1 MKNLFVFSLLFLFAI
16 STGSPV
22 LAASGSEMP
31 PPGREIY
38 TKVGALKIP
47 FIKHEPPVEDDTV
60 KFSAATPAATIF
72 VENGALT
79 YLLAKKSE
87 PKAGWTLR
95 EKPLGSKATEVEGLS
110 PSPTKV
116 SLFKGKD
123 PRNWRVALPAFE
135 ELTFGE
141 IYDHIRLN
149 VKAHGKNVEKIF
161 IVENGGTPERIALQ
175 IEGARRLS
183 VNSEGE
189 LEIET
194 GIGLFKMTAPIAY
207 QEIDGQKVKVAAAY
221 ELKAF
226 EFQETDSRHVY
237 GFKVG
242 NYDNTKPLF
251 IDPLLAWTFVGGNQE
266 DKAYAIALDSDKN
279 VFVTGTTRSSGFP
292 VTPGTYDD
300 TYESNLDIFVSKF
313 DADLTTLVA
322 STFIGG
328 SGNDYGYSIAIA
340 ADGNIYIAGDT
351 DSSDFP
357 TTAGAYQIVKSG
369 YRDTFV
375 TKLTNDLSSL
385 LASSFVGG
393 SGNDYGRA
401 LTIDSANKIFVTGYT
416 DSTNFP
422 TTAGAYQTARAGN
435 EDAFIYKL
443 NDALSS
449 LVASTYLGGSD
460 SDYAYGLTKNGD
472 VSVVGATASADFP
485 IVGGKYPANA
495 GELDAFI
502 ARLDS
507 NLTSIVASTYL
518 GGDDHDVGKAIAVSG
533 DGDVYV
539 TGWTVSTAY
548 YDPFPPTPTN
558 FKEPTFPTTPGAYD
572 RSNDPTKVPSHR
584 FSDVFVSKFSSYL
597 SVLKASTLL
606 GGYEG
611 EEGNAIALD
620 SFGNVFVTG
629 WTASEGDPYAEP
641 VIPPFPTTQG
651 AYDSTLN
658 GEEDVFVVQFDPNLG
673 TLLSST
679 ILGGESH
686 DIAQGVTLDDEVN
699 VYLAGSTYSDDFPRP
714 PVFIPDPAYEYS
726 GSWDAFITK
735 LTPDFLTQYL
745 LSISKGGTGEGTV
758 TSLPTG
764 IDCGSTCQKPFNYNL
779 KIKLTAAPKENS
791 VFDETSWTGGCI
803 VEDPEN
809 KPWECTATMLSDL
822 NIGVQFILKTYTIQA
837 TANTGGTISPT
848 GSVTVQYGASQGF
861 AITPDAD
868 SYLAD
873 VIVDGSSVTPAPP
886 KYGTYIYTFNNVTSN
901 RTIQAVFR
909 PNPVIQATSDQGG
922 AILPTGAV
930 MVQYGANLSF
940 TITPNAGYAL
950 VDLLVNGESK
960 LSAPKFEAYIYTM
973 SNVTTD
979 GTIRAVFRS
988 NPVIQATANTGGTIS
1003 PDGAVTVQYD
1013 GSQSFAI
1020 TPGAGFYLADVIV
1033 DGVSVSPTPPKY
1045 GTYPYTFTNVT
1056 SDRTIRAVFAPNP
1069 TIQATADQGGTI
1081 LPTGAVM
1088 VQYGANQSFTITP
1101 NAGYALTDLLVD
1113 GASVL
1118 SEPQFTSYIHTLTN
1132 VTTDHAIRAVF
1143 RPNPVIAT
1151 AANSGGTISPAGPV
1165 TVQYGGSQIFSI
1177 TPDSGNYLADLIVD
1191 GVSVT
1196 PAPPKYGTYIHTFAN
1211 VTSDRTIRAV
1221 FNPNPVVQT
1230 IADTGGSILPLGPVT
1245 VQYDGTQSFTIT
1257 PNLGYALV
1265 DLLVDGVSVLTEPKY
1280 AAYTHVLSNITT
1292 DRTIRAIFR
1301 SNPSIQTAVNAG
1313 GTISPVG
1320 PVTVQ
1325 YGGDQNF
1332 SITPSAGYYLADVIV
1347 DGVSVVPAP
1356 PKYGTYIYTFSNVTS
1371 DRTIRVVFNPNPVI
1385 QTVAD
1390 PGGTILPVGPVTVQY
1405 GATQNFTI
1413 TPNAGYA
1420 LADLLV
1426 DGVSVLAEPKY
1437 TSYTHTLTNIVSD
1450 RTIRAIFRPNP
1461 LIQTTVSAGGTIS
1474 PVGPVTVQ
1482 YGGSQSFSITPN
1494 AGYYLGDVMVDGNSV
1509 TPSPPKYGTYVLTL
1523 TNVTSDR
1530 TIRAVFQPNPL
1541 IETTADSGGAIFPV
1555 GPVSVQYG
1563 ESITF
1568 TINPNS
1574 GYSILDVIVDGIS
1587 KGPLSTWTFTNVTS
1601 DRSIRAVFRPSPVI
1615 RTIADTG
1622 GTIFPPGPLTIN
1634 YGGNQSFTIIP
1645 DAGYYIY
1652 DVLVNG
1658 ASVGAVSTYT
1668 FTDVTSDQTIR
1679 AIFRHHPVIKASVSG
1694 GGTISPSGDVTV
1706 THGGNQSFSI
1716 APNLGY
1722 YLADVVVDGNSVLP
1736 APPHYGTYTYSF
1748 TNVTSDRTIMAVFRP
1763 EPTLAIIQTTGGTIY
1778 PDTTLSVRYGS
1789 DLLIS
1794 VFPDPGYFLT
1804 DVIIDGTS
1812 IGPFAGHWI
1821 TDIREDHSVR
1831 AIFTQVMPKTP
1842 YTIIATAGPGGT
1854 IRPFGIQNVKPL
1866 KSKTFNIKASKGY
1879 HISDVIVDGLSKG
1892 PIPKYSFQ
1900 SVTASH
1906 TIEAVFDT
1914 KKTLTIGLQ
1923 GTGRGMVISKPL
1935 GISCGKDCTE
1945 DYDTGELVLLIP
1957 RPAADSVFVGWSGG
1971 GCKGTDTCTVT
1982 MDDDVTVI
1990 ATFTLK

>member
-22 LAASGSEMP
+22 LATPGSGMP
-31 PPGREIY
+31 PRGETY
-38 TKVGALKIP
+38 TKVGGLKIP
-47 FIKHEPPVEDDTV
+47 FIKHEPPNGDNTV
-60 KFSAATPAATIF
+60 KFSAATAAATIF

-79 YLLAKKSE
+79 YLVAKKSE
-87 PKAGWTLR
+87 PKAGWSLR
-95 EKPLGSKATEVEGLS
+95 EKPLGSKATQVEGLA

-116 SLFKGKD
+116 SFFKGKD
-123 PRNWRVALPAFE
+123 PRNWRVALPAYE

-141 IYDHIRLN
+141 LYDHIRLN

-161 IVENGGTPERIALQ
+161 IVENGGDPEKIALQ
-175 IEGARRLS
+175 IEGAKKLS

-207 QEIDGQKVKVAAAY
+207 QEIDGRNVKVAAAY
-221 ELKAF
+221 ELKAS
-226 EFQETDSRHVY
+226 EFQETDPRHVY

-242 NYDNTKPLF
+242 AYDKTKPLI
-251 IDPLLAWTFVGGNQE
+251 IDPLLAWTFVGGTQE

-279 VFVTGTTRSSGFP
+279 IFVTGTTRSSAFP
-292 VTPGTYDD
+292 VTPGAYDNA
-300 TYESNLDIFVSKF
+300 YASNLDIFVSKF
-313 DADLTTLVA
+313 DADLTTLLA

-328 SGNDYGYSIAIA
+328 SGNDYGYSIAIG

-357 TTAGAYQIVKSG
+357 TTAGAYQGTKSG

-375 TKLTNDLSSL
+375 SRLDNDLSSL
-385 LASSFVGG
+385 LASTFVGG

-401 LTIDSANKIFVTGYT
+401 ITIDSAQKVFVTGYT
-416 DSTNFP
+416 DSDDFP
-422 TTAGAYQTARAGN
+422 TTAGAYQTARKGN

-443 NDALSS
+443 DNTLSS
-449 LVASTYLGGSD
+449 LEASTYLGGSD
-460 SDYAYGLTKNGD
+460 SDYAYGLAKNGD
-472 VSVVGATASADFP
+472 VFVVGATASADFP
-485 IVGGKYPANA
+485 TTTSRPYGG
-495 GELDAFI
+495 EMDAFI
-502 ARLDS
+502 GRLNS
-507 NLTSIVASTYL
+507 NLTSLVASTYL
-518 GGDDHDVGKAIAVSG
+518 GGDDHDVGKAIAISAA
-533 DGDVYV
+533 GDVYV
-539 TGWTVSTAY
+539 TGWTASTAY
-548 YDPFPPTPTN
+548 YDLSATFHP
-558 FKEPTFPTTPGAYD
+558 PTFPTTRGAYD
-572 RSNDPTKVPSHR
+572 RSNDPAKVPSHR
-584 FSDVFVSKFSSYL
+584 FSDVFVSKFNSYL
-597 SVLKASTLL
+597 SVLMASTLL
-606 GGYEG
+606 GGYDG

-641 VIPPFPTTQG
+641 IIPPFPTTQG

-658 GEEDVFVVQFDPNLG
+658 GEEDVFVVQFDPNLS

-686 DIAQGVTLDDEVN
+686 DIAQGIALDDEVN
-699 VYLAGSTYSDDFPRP
+699 VYLAGSTYSHDFPRA
-714 PVFIPDPAYEYS
+714 PVFIPYSLYDYS

-735 LTPDFLTQYL
+735 FTPDFLTQYL
-745 LSISKGGTGEGTV
+745 LSITKGGTGEGTV
-758 TSLPTG
+758 TSGPTG
-764 IDCGSTCQKPFNYNL
+764 INCGSTCQKPFNYNL
-779 KIKLTAAPKENS
+779 KVKLTAAPKENS
-791 VFDETSWTGGCI
+791 VFDETSWTGGCV

-848 GSVTVQYGASQGF
+848 GSLTVQYGATQSF
-861 AITPDAD
+861 AITPDAN

-886 KYGTYIYTFNNVTSN
+886 KYGTYTYTFINVTSN

-909 PNPVIQATSDQGG
+909 PNPVIQTTADPGG
-922 AILPTGAV
+922 TILPSGTV
-930 MVQYGANLSF
+930 TVQYDATQSF

-950 VDLLVNGESK
+950 ADLLVNGVSV
-960 LSAPKFEAYIYTM
+960 LSTPKYEAYIYTLDH
-973 SNVTTD
+973 VTTD
-979 GTIRAVFRS
+979 RTIRAVFRP

-1003 PDGAVTVQYD
+1003 PDGAVTVQYG

-1020 TPGAGFYLADVIV
+1020 TPSAGFYLADVIM
-1033 DGVSVSPTPPKY
+1033 DGVSVSPAPPKY
-1045 GTYPYTFTNVT
+1045 GTYSYTFTNVT
-1056 SDRTIRAVFAPNP
+1056 SDRTIRAVFTPNP
-1069 TIQATADQGGTI
+1069 TIQVTADPGGTI
-1081 LPTGAVM
+1081 LPSGTVT
-1088 VQYGANQSFTITP
+1088 VQYDATQSFTITP
-1101 NAGYALTDLLVD
+1101 NAGYALADLLVD

-1118 SEPQFTSYIHTLTN
+1118 TEPKFTTYIHTLTN

-1151 AANSGGTISPAGPV
+1151 AANSGGTISPVGPV
-1165 TVQYGGSQIFSI
+1165 TVQYGGSQSFSI

-1196 PAPPKYGTYIHTFAN
+1196 PTLPKYGTYIHTFTN

-1230 IADTGGSILPLGPVT
+1230 IADTGGSILPVGPVT
-1245 VQYDGTQSFTIT
+1245 VQYDATQTFTIT
-1257 PNLGYALV
+1257 PNVGYALV

-1292 DRTIRAIFR
+1292 NRTIRAIFR

-1347 DGVSVVPAP
+1347 DGVSVAPAP

-1371 DRTIRVVFNPNPVI
+1371 DRTIRVVFNPNPVV

-1390 PGGTILPVGPVTVQY
+1390 AGGTILPAGPVTVQY
-1405 GATQNFTI
+1405 GASQNFTI
-1413 TPNAGYA
+1413 TPNAGHA

-1437 TSYTHTLTNIVSD
+1437 TSYTHTLTNIISD

-1494 AGYYLGDVMVDGNSV
+1494 AGYYLADVMVDGNSV

-1530 TIRAVFQPNPL
+1530 TIRAVFQPNP
-1541 IETTADSGGAIFPV
+1541 IIQTTADSGGSIFPV

-1563 ESITF
+1563 ENITF

-1634 YGGNQSFTIIP
+1634 YGGSQSFTIIP

-1668 FTDVTSDQTIR
+1668 FTNVTSDQTIR

-1722 YLADVVVDGNSVLP
+1722 YLADVVVDGNSVIP

-1763 EPTLAIIQTTGGTIY
+1763 EPTVAIIQTTGGTIY

-1804 DVIIDGTS
+1804 DVIIDGIS

-1892 PIPKYSFQ
+1892 PISKYSFQ

-1957 RPAADSVFVGWSGG
+1957 RPAADSVFAGWSGG

-1982 MDDDVTVI
+1982 MDDDLTVI